1 MTDQVLA
8 GVPIGA
14 RVVVRHLIE
23 DGDRATDALGP
34 LLEHTGT
41 HLVVDTRRGRVRVAL
56 EDVVAAKAVPPA
68 PARRRSAAGT

>member
-1 MTDQVLA
+1 MTRQMLA

-23 DGDRATDALGP
+23 DGDRATDTLGP
-34 LLEHTGT
+34 LLERTGT
-41 HLVVDTRRGRVRVAL
+41 HLVVATRAGQVRVAV

-68 PARRRSAAGT
+68 PARRRSAPGT